1 MRRMKKMNKFDYGP
15 LVLRAFESLKREIAE
30 AEQITINNHNEL
42 VKQEEAKTTPK
53 PIKKETK

>member
-1 MRRMKKMNKFDYGP
+1 MNKFDYGP

-42 VKQEEAKTTPK
+42 VKQEEAKTTLK
-53 PIKKETK
+53 PVKKETK